1 VVNTEFLDVGSFS
14 EGEYM
19 LQMNMWGK
27 QLRLKWNLIIVYGVA
42 HDETKDAF
50 LTELAMFCSKHK
62 EPYVVGGDFNII
74 RYASEK
80 TRVM

>member
-19 LQMNMWGK
+19 LQMNMWDK

-42 HDETKDAF
+42 HDEKKRCF
-50 LTELAMFCSKHK
+50 
-62 EPYVVGGDFNII
+62 PYRISNVL
-74 RYASEK
+74 
-80 TRVM
+80 